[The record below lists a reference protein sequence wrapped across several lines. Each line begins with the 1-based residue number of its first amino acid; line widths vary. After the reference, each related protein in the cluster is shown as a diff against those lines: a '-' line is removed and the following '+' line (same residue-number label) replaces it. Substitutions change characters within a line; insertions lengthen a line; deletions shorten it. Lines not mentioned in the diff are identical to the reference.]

1 MEMYAAITL
10 SVAVVILATAAAVII
25 LRRLRTAQDAG
36 VYVVLARGPDGEM
49 VVPVRGLFKGGAK
62 NSLRPFLAITPDG
75 LRFRVLMEERWTF
88 AELARVDA
96 GPALFGASLEFKSR
110 THGAL
115 AVSVA
120 GLHVARQVLQALPK
134 SVETTPRA
142 AAVRDGSSFPSSSSG
157 QPSG

>member
-1 MEMYAAITL
+1 MYAAVTL
-10 SVAVVILATAAAVII
+10 VVAVVILATAAAAVLT
-25 LRRLRTAQDAG
+25 LRRLRTGQDAG
-36 VYVVLARGPDGEM
+36 VDVVLARGPDGEM
-49 VVPVRGLFKGGAK
+49 VVPVRGLFKGAAK
-62 NSLRPFLAITPDG
+62 NNLRPFLAITPDG

-115 AVSVA
+115 SVSVA
-120 GLHVARQVLQALPK
+120 GLHITRQVLQALPK

-142 AAVRDGSSFPSSSSG
+142 AALRDG
-157 QPSG
+157 